1 MLLIKQMLQI
11 NISTIFFLLSQTQLL
26 LTKKQENHTQTKKL
40 LGKSVETMQNENS
53 NVETQHN
60 QSDKSTPPLIPP
72 FYMGKFNT
80 NFEFKM
86 PKKSLEDE
94 NVTKEKLSNLESSL
108 NHEHVNDGDFSSRP
122 IKKAYR
128 KLFDKSLSVH
138 SIPSYASPPKREPI
152 LTIHQPIPCT
162 DIPPIEKQL
171 EEEGEEE
178 DPFVIRRNIVDR
190 LTFASTQ
197 DDNDDSMNE
206 QRLASIFYDLE
217 RQYPNVTEWY
227 QLKKLNLS
235 RQNLAQIDDLAS
247 CFPYLEVLQISHNEL
262 RSISGL
268 PSSLIYIYASHNR
281 LSDVDIYHLDKL
293 QYLDLSH
300 NFINSFQDMSNLK
313 SLRTLDASHNAITSC
328 KTFQNLPGL
337 VILSLRANCIRRL
350 VNFESVIRN
359 NQIESLDVSFNRIE
373 CLDSI
378 EHLKHLREL
387 NANHNDIKYIQLNQ
401 PMERLCKLQLSFNR
415 LKSFDV
421 SPFPDIR
428 VLYLDDNQIQ
438 RIIGVA
444 CISRLD
450 SFSLRDQGRQKVEY
464 SLQYLRG
471 ARKLYLSGSPFQSM
485 KQMVDFYSLE
495 YLELCS
501 AELEVLP
508 PEFGKQVPN
517 LATLNLSMNRLTD
530 IRPLRKLKYLRK
542 LVLIDNRLMSL
553 NEVIAVVQYL
563 KHLHYLDLRQN
574 PMSANIYPPLNLT
587 FIQSISDHERISPYV
602 LATQDESWLLSD
614 MEFLKDLSD
623 HWKTRRQVYRAL
635 FIQKCSKLI
644 ELDQIKIEPQ
654 DRSEGD
660 LVIGNFRKTQ
670 TPYPVSTTS
679 GSLSHQS

>member
-1 MLLIKQMLQI
+1 MEEDWDLIDSSNSSHTSQHKPYVPSRPSLDFARFSTMPETYDLDDPISPLMAPQDDIDNIFCESPPPDNESLYGNDIYSEEVEEKDELSVEHSIAESVSWIDNEASHNEDDDDNNHHNNESVNAI
-11 NISTIFFLLSQTQLL
+11 NQTNAANKHFDYFLSSFTDPAASNQETRESHADKKASWKSTT
-26 LTKKQENHTQTKKL
+26 
-40 LGKSVETMQNENS
+40 LGSSVPFITSKSVETMQNENS

-508 PEFGKQVPN
+508 PEF
-517 LATLNLSMNRLTD
+517 
-530 IRPLRKLKYLRK
+530 
-542 LVLIDNRLMSL
+542 
-553 NEVIAVVQYL
+553 
-563 KHLHYLDLRQN
+563 
-574 PMSANIYPPLNLT
+574 
-587 FIQSISDHERISPYV
+587 
-602 LATQDESWLLSD
+602 
-614 MEFLKDLSD
+614 
-623 HWKTRRQVYRAL
+623 
-635 FIQKCSKLI
+635 
-644 ELDQIKIEPQ
+644 
-654 DRSEGD
+654 
-660 LVIGNFRKTQ
+660 
-670 TPYPVSTTS
+670 
-679 GSLSHQS
+679 